1 MHIKLSVSLITA
13 SLLLMSGCTTYHSAA
28 AKGNVKAINRLHA
41 SGENI
46 DEADAMGITPLIYAV
61 NLNQK
66 ESLSA
71 LLNAGADV
79 NKGDIAYGNT
89 ALHHALLQCNITS
102 ARLLLE
108 GGADVTLR
116 NKEGKSSL
124 DLVKSAHKDEM
135 VALVKKYDKTHT
147 VHDKEQAIELSKDEI
162 KLITKVDVKS
172 VKELKEPV
180 AVRVPVEHT
189 INTVSVVKSPHVI
202 SDAEARMALERMMS
216 KHETLGIRNYLNQYP
231 EMIKLITDSKQQ
243 LRYIGPNGWR
253 IMDLAEG
260 LTRGTLNEKEVIE
273 HIESSALPY
282 KQFTDDEKRIV
293 VHYGI
298 SEKIIN
304 AMIRVTH

>member
-1 MHIKLSVSLITA
+1 MHMKFSVSLITA
-13 SLLLMSGCTTYHSAA
+13 SFLLMSGCTTYHSAA
-28 AKGNVKAINRLHA
+28 AKGNIKAIDRLHA
-41 SGENI
+41 KGENI
-46 DEADAMGITPLIYAV
+46 DEANTDGITPLIYAV

-66 ESLSA
+66 ESLAA

-79 NKGDIAYGNT
+79 NKADNTFGNT
-89 ALHHALLQCNITS
+89 ALHHALLQCNVAS

-135 VALVKKYDKTHT
+135 IALVKKYDSIHT
-147 VHDKEQAIELSKDEI
+147 VVPDKEPMIEYSKGDEI
-162 KLITKVDVKS
+162 KISPKVEIKS
-172 VKELKEPV
+172 VQIPA
-180 AVRVPVEHT
+180 AVPP
-189 INTVSVVKSPHVI
+189 SPHVI
-202 SDAEARMALERMMS
+202 TDTEARNTLQRMMS

-231 EMIKLITDSKQQ
+231 EMIKLITDPKQQ
-243 LRYIGPNGWR
+243 LRYVGPNGWR

-260 LTRGTLNEKEVIE
+260 LTRGTLHEKEVVD

-282 KQFTDDEKRIV
+282 KQFTEDEKRIIL
-293 VHYGI
+293 HYGI

-304 AMIRVTH
+304 AMIHVTH